1 MGKRNKKH
9 LKRAKLTGAASNS
22 ILAAA
27 AARELPAGAAIK
39 DFGGVHAVVLKGA
52 LPGAADMLAHDLE
65 NGLWK
70 QHEHYIRDVPPSM
83 RDLEDKL
90 RAVRRSFGLFKR
102 SRVARALDTGPL
114 QQLRLALQVSMVA
127 RVGLKSD
134 VKNASKDVKPN
145 GRTPRQF
152 GHFDYSRT
160 ALGTWHARVAA
171 RRAAHTS
178 PWTLLVSLQ
187 DGGEVHIWCYE
198 RWMTIQLA
206 AGDAVLFRGD
216 VWHSGAV
223 YAADHWRLHEYWVP
237 TELDDDLDLRL
248 NDEGQLSLFGA
259 DGDET
264 WKFPAVCEPIEEVYV
279 GPRFT
284 VDEAVQ
290 SAKASLS
297 AFPLALEEPSAAEP
311 SGAEPSG
318 GAEPH
323 GAGPSGAGPSRAGPR
338 RAGAAGD

>member
-1 MGKRNKKH
+1 MGKQNNQH
-9 LKRAKLTGAASNS
+9 LKRAKMTGAASNS

-27 AARELPAGAAIK
+27 AARERGAGIK
-39 DFGGVHAVVLKGA
+39 DLGGVHAVVLKSA
-52 LPGAADMLAHDLE
+52 LPDAAELLAYDLGHD
-65 NGLWK
+65 LWK
-70 QHEHYIRDVPPSM
+70 QHEPYIRDVPPSM
-83 RDLEDKL
+83 RSLEEKQ
-90 RAVRRSFGLFKR
+90 RAVRRSFDLRKK
-102 SRVARALDTGPL
+102 SKVAKALDEGPL

-134 VKNASKDVKPN
+134 VKNASKYVKPT

-160 ALGTWHARVAA
+160 ALGTWHARVTA

-187 DGGEVHIWCYE
+187 DGGELHIWCHE
-198 RWMTIQLA
+198 QWMTIRLA

-216 VWHSGAV
+216 VWHSGAG

-237 TELDDDLDLRL
+237 TELDDDLDFRL
-248 NDEGQLSLFGA
+248 NDEGKLALFGA
-259 DGDET
+259 EGNET
-264 WKFPAVCEPIEEVYV
+264 WKFPAVCEPIEEVYE

-290 SAKASLS
+290 SAKASQS
-297 AFPLALEEPSAAEP
+297 AFPLALEEK
-311 SGAEPSG
+311 
-318 GAEPH
+318 
-323 GAGPSGAGPSRAGPR
+323 
-338 RAGAAGD
+338 